1 MDIRVFYFLAL
12 VCCVSSRVTLIH
24 QPSLHMD
31 MPLSGFANRF
41 QAQTQFTDYTI
52 GRMFHLATRQRD
64 EELVQHTNLG
74 MYEAEA
80 R

>member
-1 MDIRVFYFLAL
+1 
-12 VCCVSSRVTLIH
+12 
-24 QPSLHMD
+24 MD